1 MDIYFGT
8 RAQPHFERSP
18 LTLID
23 IGARGGLQ
31 PNWKRA
37 QGHLRLV
44 GFEPDPAEY
53 ARLAA
58 AADPRR
64 AVYINAAVGR
74 EAAELTLN
82 VGREGGTSSLLEP
95 NLAFLRRFPR
105 PERYEVVK
113 RVPIATDRLDVLLPR
128 NGVDDPDFIK
138 IDTQGAELPILEG
151 ARETL
156 AHSIVGV
163 EVEVLFAPLY
173 HGQSAFGD
181 VDALLRGLGFQLFDM
196 RHSYWKRAAG
206 SRYGGP
212 KGQLV
217 FGDALY
223 LKTEEGLA
231 EQLGALGRRSTPKNA
246 DETLAAQRSKLLR
259 ALSVCLL
266 YGYVDYAIEILQ
278 AQRSILEPELAS
290 EVDASLRSEIDISSR
305 LPGFRGRGWLSHLFY
320 RMHRALFP
328 TFEGWASGG
337 RHIGNVD

>member
-8 RAQPHFERSP
+8 RARQHYERTP

-37 QGHLRLV
+37 QRHLRLV

-53 ARLAA
+53 ASLVA
-58 AADPRR
+58 AADPRH

-74 EAAELTLN
+74 EAAELMLN

-95 NLAFLRRFPR
+95 NMPFLRRFPR

-113 RVPIATDRLDVLLPR
+113 RVPIAVDRLDVLLQS
-128 NGVDDPDFIK
+128 NGVTDPDFIK

-151 ARETL
+151 ARGTL
-156 AHSIVGV
+156 ARSITGV
-163 EVEVLFAPLY
+163 EVEVVFAPLY

-181 VDALLRGLGFQLFDM
+181 VDTLLRGLGFQLFDL
-196 RHSYWKRAAG
+196 RHSYWKRAKG

-223 LKTEEGLA
+223 FKTEAAMAAQLED
-231 EQLGALGRRSTPKNA
+231 LGASSTPR
-246 DETLAAQRSKLLR
+246 DSDAAAARASKLLR
-259 ALSVCLL
+259 TLSVCAL
-266 YGYVDYAIEILQ
+266 YGYLDYAIEIFSAHRDL
-278 AQRSILEPELAS
+278 LEPDLAS
-290 EVDASLRSEIDISSR
+290 DVDAALRSDIDLSSR

-320 RMHRALFP
+320 RMHRALSP